1 MRRIDFQIVRDYQRN
16 VGDAVSRPMLVV
28 EVFADSARSR
38 PVLALVDSGA
48 DVSMSHLDIAV
59 RLGIDLSSC
68 RTSAAVGVG
77 GRTTTY
83 ICAVELEI
91 EGRRFPANVRF
102 TTGLPATTA
111 LLGRHDVFERF
122 RFCFDQRARQ
132 LLIESYP

>member
-1 MRRIDFQIVRDYQRN
+1 MRRIDFPIVRDYQRN
-16 VGDAVSRPMLVV
+16 LGDVVWRPMLVV
-28 EVFADSARSR
+28 EVLAGTARSR

-48 DVSMSHLDIAV
+48 DESMFHVDIAL

-68 RTSAAVGVG
+68 RTSSAVGVG
-77 GRTTTY
+77 GRTTTHVC
-83 ICAVELEI
+83 IVELEV
-91 EGRRFPANVRF
+91 EGQRFPANVRF

-132 LLIESYP
+132 LLIQSYS